1 MADVRDQVIEFVGKN
16 GPSLPVQISKIIG
29 SNILM
34 AGAVLSELVERK
46 KLLVSNTKKGGSPYY
61 YAPGQENRLQEIANN
76 LKDKEKEAYEFI
88 KEKKVIRDIEALPWQ
103 RIALRM
109 IKDFAVPLNV
119 SFDNKNEVFWKWYL
133 APDEEVGNIAT
144 SMINKEIKETVKE
157 EIKEVKPEI
166 KEEIKEIKQ
175 EIKKD
180 EIVEQQTLMDKPKV
194 GRPKKQVKKD
204 VVKLD
209 FFTALDSYLKD
220 KNIDVIEQK
229 IIKNGKEIDIIG
241 NVPAAIGSL
250 KFFIK
255 VKNKKTI
262 SEADLSLAYNEAQN
276 INLPILFLTNGSLS
290 KKAEE
295 YLEKNLRGQLTFNNI

>member
-1 MADVRDQVIEFVGKN
+1 MADARDQAIEFVEKN
-16 GPSLPVQISKIIG
+16 GPSLPVQISKVIG

-61 YAPGQENRLQEIANN
+61 YIPGQENRLQDIANN

-88 KEKKVIRDIEALPWQ
+88 KDKKVIRDIEALPWQ

-133 APDEEVGNIAT
+133 APEEEVGNIVN
-144 SMINKEIKETVKE
+144 SMINKEVKELKEEIIPKETIKE
-157 EIKEVKPEI
+157 EIKEVK
-166 KEEIKEIKQ
+166 Q
-175 EIKKD
+175 
-180 EIVEQQTLMDKPKV
+180 EIVEQQTLVEKPKA
-194 GRPKKQVKKD
+194 GRPKKYVKKD

-209 FFTALDSYLKD
+209 FFTTLDSYLKD
-220 KNIDVIEQK
+220 KNIEVIEQK
-229 IIKNGKEIDIIG
+229 IVKNGKEIDIMG

-262 SEADLSLAYNEAQN
+262 SEADLSLAYNEAQS
-276 INLPILFLTNGSLS
+276 INLPILFLSNGELS
-290 KKAEE
+290 KKAKE
-295 YLEKNLRGQLTFNNI
+295 YLEKNLRGQLTFNNL

>member
-1 MADVRDQVIEFVGKN
+1 MADARDQVIEFVGKN

-61 YAPGQENRLQEIANN
+61 YAPGQESRLQEIANN

-103 RIALRM
+103 RLALRM

-133 APDEEVGNIAT
+133 APDEEVGNIVN

-180 EIVEQQTLMDKPKV
+180 EIVEQQTLVEKPKV
-194 GRPKKQVKKD
+194 GRPRKQVKKD

-209 FFTALDSYLKD
+209 FFTTLDSYLKD
-220 KNIDVIEQK
+220 KNIEVIEQK
-229 IIKNGKEIDIIG
+229 IVKNGKEIDIMG

-276 INLPILFLTNGSLS
+276 INLPILFLSNGELS
-290 KKAEE
+290 KKAKE
-295 YLEKNLRGQLTFNNI
+295 YLEKNLRGQLTFNNL